1 MINTTNENVTPKTL
15 LVSCADSVSTIDKTT
30 FDSCVIQGMRVT
42 FWEGDEED
50 MRERV
55 NKMFDV
61 LFAEVVK
68 SRDKIRV

>member
-1 MINTTNENVTPKTL
+1 MINTINENVAPKIL
-15 LVSCADSVSTIDKTT
+15 LVSCADSVGIVDKTT
-30 FDSCVIQGMRVT
+30 FDSCVIQGVQVT
-42 FWEGDEED
+42 FWAEDEEGV
-50 MRERV
+50 EEGV